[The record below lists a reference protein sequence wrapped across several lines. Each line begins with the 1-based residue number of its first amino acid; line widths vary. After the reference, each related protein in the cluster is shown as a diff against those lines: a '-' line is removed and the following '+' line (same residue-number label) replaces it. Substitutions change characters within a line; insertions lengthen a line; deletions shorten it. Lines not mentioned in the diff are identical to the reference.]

1 MNRLSVPYRTHRSDH
16 LQIRTALLDSSL
28 FLTLPLIGR
37 QMTHP
42 ILPFIPLC
50 SICHKPV
57 ELETSK
63 TDHNGKAVHEECYS
77 AQFSQQKPPAD
88 T

>member
-1 MNRLSVPYRTHRSDH
+1 
-16 LQIRTALLDSSL
+16 
-28 FLTLPLIGR
+28 
-37 QMTHP
+37 MTHP
-42 ILPFIPLC
+42 LPPLIPLC

-77 AQFSQQKPPAD
+77 AQFSQRKSPAD

>member
-1 MNRLSVPYRTHRSDH
+1 MNRLSVPYRTHRSDC
-16 LQIRTALLDSSL
+16 LKIRMALLDFSL
-28 FLTLPLIGR
+28 FLTLPHIGR
-37 QMTHP
+37 QMTQP
-42 ILPFIPLC
+42 IPPLIPLC

-77 AQFSQQKPPAD
+77 AGFSQQKPPAD
-88 T
+88 N